1 MICPFRLNTDTWS
14 EAKCIA
20 IDDNPMI
27 YCPSS
32 DESAIFPGLRK
43 IARNIFITPGS
54 SAPSESMF
62 SDSGHTVGK
71 KRTRLLDAK
80 VDYLTFLGSWMKHK
94 MKKNK
99 K

>member
-1 MICPFRLNTDTWS
+1 MTSHCERLRATFLS
-14 EAKCIA
+14 C
-20 IDDNPMI
+20 
-27 YCPSS
+27 
-32 DESAIFPGLRK
+32 
-43 IARNIFITPGS
+43 TPGS

-80 VDYLTFLGSWMKHK
+80 VDYLTFLGSWLKHK